1 MKKGKRKG
9 KGKEKEKEGKKKKE
23 NKPSYINRIATLLY
37 STFERVPVVFYHA
50 NLYWNGYTNKDNYS
64 YPLDGLPCNSHTWRH
79 EDMAHQY
86 W

>member
-50 NLYWNGYTNKDNYS
+50 NLY
-64 YPLDGLPCNSHTWRH
+64 
-79 EDMAHQY
+79 
-86 W
+86 